1 MKKFIT
7 LFTLIMIIVYVARL
21 IIRLNRVYLR
31 TVSDEQ
37 RKTAMASQE
46 ESR

>member
-7 LFTLIMIIVYVARL
+7 LFALIMIFVYIARL
-21 IIRLNRVYLR
+21 IIRFNRVYLR
-31 TVSDEQ
+31 TVSANQ
-37 RKTAMASQE
+37 RKAAMALQE